1 MQSASRLAWNETYC
15 LYDIDTE
22 ICYIHI
28 LSFKLFNHN
37 NMVLIIIEVSTP
49 IDRANKT
56 DSEFKCTYFMHY
68 TDNK

>member
-1 MQSASRLAWNETYC
+1 MQSASRQACNEIYC

-28 LSFKLFNHN
+28 LSFKLLNHN

-49 IDRANKT
+49 TERTNKP
-56 DSEFKCTYFMHY
+56 DSEFKCTYFILCR
-68 TDNK
+68 